1 MAVVQVVVG
10 NFKGIVYSLFRRR
23 TAKKY
28 SFNIKKS
35 HITEI
40 YLVVIDKV
48 KFNRIITNIL
58 DNSIK
63 FAVKVAVELDYKIS
77 NNNLNISIRDTGF
90 GI

>member
-23 TAKKY
+23 AAKKHG
-28 SFNIKKS
+28 FNIKKS

-63 FAVKVAVELDYKIS
+63 FTVKVAVELDYKIS
-77 NNNLNISIRDTGF
+77 NNNLNISIRDTGV